1 MLLALHYRE
10 KNTLN
15 LVQSRP
21 KVGARI
27 PPFCTELTGVLTIL
41 SDGFLNT
48 SFIFDCVA
56 SPLLHADGERELF
69 FVVKVVCGLLIAVV
83 ALAMEYELQAT
94 RFNSCGVKTK
104 SLWGDLRGLRLKPAS
119 AAVDLYYCNDG
130 STENSLKNN
139 RSCLMMVGLHG
150 FPAIHFMARETE
162 SLVNTYEF
170 SEGKKK
176 KQAA

>member
-1 MLLALHYRE
+1 MA
-10 KNTLN
+10 
-15 LVQSRP
+15 
-21 KVGARI
+21 
-27 PPFCTELTGVLTIL
+27 
-41 SDGFLNT
+41 FLKT

-119 AAVDLYYCNDG
+119 AAVDLYYCNSG

-139 RSCLMMVGLHG
+139 RSCLIMVGLHG

-170 SEGKKK
+170 SEEKKK
-176 KQAA
+176 KTSSSEFL